1 MVGCSMGLIE
11 HYWYWWLDRLYT
23 GRTMTTVLKKVVVDQ
38 LICAP
43 GIGLWYFTGEK
54 ECGHGSEETCES
66 HGHTCVF
73 AAGMA
78 LTEGRSVKD
87 GCVEFREKFVEYTMA
102 SIGGV
107 C

>member
-1 MVGCSMGLIE
+1 
-11 HYWYWWLDRLYT
+11 
-23 GRTMTTVLKKVVVDQ
+23 MTTVLKKVVIDQ

-43 GIGLWYFTGEK
+43 GIGLWYFIGEK
-54 ECGHGSEETCES
+54 ESGYGSEEMSWS
-66 HGHTCVF
+66 HWPASVF

-78 LTEGRSVKD
+78 LTEERSVKD

-102 SIGGV
+102 SIPAV